1 MPCRGCRGRSFT
13 PFSYVDVLPEKEE
26 LPPAVVAARR
36 ALGWTEAEVWGGKE
50 VAENK
55 EGVGVCAPVTPLF
68 PCLEPLRLVTE
79 AGEVLTKRRRTGP
92 WIPTEGGGRPN
103 RGSSQLALQIAADPA
118 KKELALKQFGS
129 LTLALTTQNTK
140 ESLFALWE
148 KICRRLG

>member
-1 MPCRGCRGRSFT
+1 MGRQRSCRKQRRSGGLCSCDASVPMPRTLAAGDGSRGS
-13 PFSYVDVLPEKEE
+13 VDKTSQE
-26 LPPAVVAARR
+26 
-36 ALGWTEAEVWGGKE
+36 
-50 VAENK
+50 
-55 EGVGVCAPVTPLF
+55 
-68 PCLEPLRLVTE
+68 
-79 AGEVLTKRRRTGP
+79 

-148 KICRRLG
+148 KICRRLGVEALPVMG